1 MTSRFLAWTTGSLT
15 VLLASTISAGK
26 GLPDPNTP
34 ATRATIDQYCISCHN
49 DRTKTAGLALEG
61 LDVARAGEQ
70 PEVWEK
76 VVRKLRGRM
85 MPPLG
90 RPRPDE
96 NTYDAVVADLESV
109 LDRAAAANPNPGRT
123 DTFRRLNR
131 TEYQNA
137 IRDLLS
143 LDVDVSSVLPA
154 DEAAYG
160 FDNVT
165 V

>member
-26 GLPDPNTP
+26 GPPDAN
-34 ATRATIDQYCISCHN
+34 AASTRATLDQYCVSCHN
-49 DRTKTAGLALEG
+49 ERTKTAGLALER

-76 VVRKLRGRM
+76 VVRKVRGRV

-90 RPRPDE
+90 RPRPDVK
-96 NTYDAVVADLESV
+96 TYDAVVADLESV

-137 IRDLLS
+137 IRDLLA
-143 LDVDVSSVLPA
+143 LDIDVA
-154 DEAAYG
+154 
-160 FDNVT
+160 
-165 V
+165 